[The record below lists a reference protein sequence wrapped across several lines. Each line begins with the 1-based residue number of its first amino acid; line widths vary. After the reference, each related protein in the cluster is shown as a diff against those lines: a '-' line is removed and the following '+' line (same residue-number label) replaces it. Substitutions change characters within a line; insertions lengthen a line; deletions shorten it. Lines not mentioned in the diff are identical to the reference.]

1 MNLRINLLL
10 FILGFSKLL
19 IAQKVEFPI
28 VSIIEGD
35 SVIIFTTEQGRKLV
49 NINEQKNECF
59 ENLDISKKELKQEKV
74 ITESQKVQIKNLE
87 QVVLDKDT
95 IIESNKSL
103 NAICEDEKKLLE
115 KEVRKQKIAK
125 WLSIGGIVVVGV
137 LGIVF

>member
-1 MNLRINLLL
+1 MNLRISLLL
-10 FILGFSKLL
+10 FILSFSKLL
-19 IAQKVEFPI
+19 FSQNVEFPI
-28 VSIIEGD
+28 VCIIDGD

-87 QVVLDKDT
+87 QVVSDKDV

>member
-1 MNLRINLLL
+1 MNLRISLLL

>member
-1 MNLRINLLL
+1 MNLRISLLL

-103 NAICEDEKKLLE
+103 NAICENEKKLLE

>member
-1 MNLRINLLL
+1 MNLRISLLL
-10 FILGFSKLL
+10 FILSFSKLL
-19 IAQKVEFPI
+19 FSQKVEFPI
-28 VSIIEGD
+28 VSIIDGD

-87 QVVLDKDT
+87 QVVSDKDV

>member
-1 MNLRINLLL
+1 MNLRISLLL
-10 FILGFSKLL
+10 LILSFSKLL
-19 IAQKVEFPI
+19 FSQKVEFPI
-28 VSIIEGD
+28 VSIIDGD

-87 QVVLDKDT
+87 QVVSDKDV